1 MPFNKALTDELNL
14 ILKFPNKSL
23 MQGLKIHNDADPDI
37 IAAAQ
42 RLFDKG
48 IVDRPD
54 GGYLTDL
61 GIDLAEH
68 AQIIQAALT
77 TPLVVAE

>member
-1 MPFNKALTDELNL
+1 MHFNNELTEELNL

-23 MQGLKIHNDADPDI
+23 MQGLKVRNDADPSRV
-37 IAAAQ
+37 AAAK

-48 IVDRPD
+48 IVSQPD

-61 GIDLAEH
+61 GHDLAEH
-68 AQIIQAALT
+68 VSVIQSALT
-77 TPLVVAE
+77 HSG

>member
-1 MPFNKALTDELNL
+1 MKMTFTSEMIAELNL
-14 ILKFPNKSL
+14 LLKFPSKSL
-23 MQGLKIHNDADPDI
+23 MQGLKIHHDAEPEV

-48 IVDRPD
+48 IVTLPD

-61 GIDLAEH
+61 GHDLFEH
-68 AQIIQAALT
+68 AQVVQMALT
-77 TPLVVAE
+77 LK

>member
-1 MPFNKALTDELNL
+1 MPFNQELTDELNL

-23 MQGLKIHNDADPDI
+23 MQGIKIHQDADPSNV
-37 IAAAQ
+37 AAAQ

-48 IVDRPD
+48 IVTRPD

-61 GIDLAEH
+61 GHDLAEH
-68 AQIIQAALT
+68 AQVIQSALT
-77 TPLVVAE
+77 HN

>member
-1 MPFNKALTDELNL
+1 MLFDQDLLEELNL

-23 MQGLKIHNDADPDI
+23 MQGLKIHKDADPSV

-42 RLFDKG
+42 RLYEKG
-48 IVDRPD
+48 IIQQAD

-61 GIDLAEH
+61 GHDLAEH
-68 AQIIQAALT
+68 AQVLQSA
-77 TPLVVAE
+77 

>member
-1 MPFNKALTDELNL
+1 MPFNQELTDELNL

-23 MQGLKIHNDADPDI
+23 MQGLKIHHDADPAVI
-37 IAAAQ
+37 SAAQ

-48 IVDRPD
+48 IVSQPD

-61 GIDLAEH
+61 GHDLAEH
-68 AQIIQAALT
+68 AQIIQSALT
-77 TPLVVAE
+77 HT